1 MKYTICTVVNDI
13 YLEFLYYF
21 TKSAL
26 EKCPSM
32 DQLIIL
38 YTGENFSQDPIFNN
52 SRVKIVN
59 SSLIIV
65 LWVII

>member
-13 YLEFLYYF
+13 YLDFLYYF

-26 EKCPSM
+26 EKCNNL

-38 YTGENFSQDPIFNN
+38 YTGENFKDDQD
-52 SRVKIVN
+52 
-59 SSLIIV
+59 
-65 LWVII
+65 